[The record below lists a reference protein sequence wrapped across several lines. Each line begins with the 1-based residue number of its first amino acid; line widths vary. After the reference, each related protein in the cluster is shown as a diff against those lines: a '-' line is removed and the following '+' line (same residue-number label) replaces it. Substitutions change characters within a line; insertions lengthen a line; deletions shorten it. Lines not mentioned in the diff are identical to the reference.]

1 MCKALYAI
9 NSKNYERFLSEIE
22 LYSGRSLYDRD
33 FEERTFIKFCKCHQL
48 IMNKANAIVNP
59 S

>member
-1 MCKALYAI
+1 MCKALIAI

-22 LYSGRSLYDRD
+22 LYSGRIIEILKNIHSS
-33 FEERTFIKFCKCHQL
+33 
-48 IMNKANAIVNP
+48 NSVNII